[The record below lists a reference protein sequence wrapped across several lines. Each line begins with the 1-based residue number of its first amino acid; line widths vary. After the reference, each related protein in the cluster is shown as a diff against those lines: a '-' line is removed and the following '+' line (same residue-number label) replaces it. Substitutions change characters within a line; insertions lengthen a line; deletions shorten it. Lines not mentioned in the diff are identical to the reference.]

1 MVDLWLMKWLAQ
13 YSAKKAIHGIH
24 FWSRHR
30 HIWWRFLHSLIFPHY
45 FYFIDR
51 NAANRIFTFLG
62 IRTFFRHWFT
72 LISELIK
79 YLSIKIGT
87 LLEKS
92 MNFMGFRFGGA
103 RFGIIDNFHQV
114 KKNKMVGA
122 VYVQYENDFRFSTK
136 NFNRIIQLRRP
147 NNEFNEKLKE

>member
-1 MVDLWLMKWLAQ
+1 
-13 YSAKKAIHGIH
+13 
-24 FWSRHR
+24 
-30 HIWWRFLHSLIFPHY
+30 
-45 FYFIDR
+45 
-51 NAANRIFTFLG
+51 
-62 IRTFFRHWFT
+62 
-72 LISELIK
+72 
-79 YLSIKIGT
+79 
-87 LLEKS
+87 

-122 VYVQYENDFRFSTK
+122 VYVQYENDFRISTK

>member
-114 KKNKMVGA
+114 KKKQDGGRSLCSIWKWFSIFNQKFQQNNPVA
-122 VYVQYENDFRFSTK
+122 STK
-136 NFNRIIQLRRP
+136 
-147 NNEFNEKLKE
+147 